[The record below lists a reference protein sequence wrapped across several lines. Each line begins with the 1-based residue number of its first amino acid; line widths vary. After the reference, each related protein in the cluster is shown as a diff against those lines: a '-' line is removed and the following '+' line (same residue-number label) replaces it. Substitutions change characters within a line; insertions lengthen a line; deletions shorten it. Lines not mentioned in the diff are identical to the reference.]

1 MNVRRR
7 AGELSYI
14 SVPMPPF
21 TVGHVAAE
29 PGSVAS
35 GVLPVAGQ
43 HGEAGTIVPISIIHG
58 TSPGPVLQLTAGVH
72 GMEYAPIVALQRLL
86 GSIDPATLRGTLVL
100 VHVAN
105 MPSFLGRTIY
115 YSPID
120 GKNLNRVFPGNA
132 SGTISDRIA
141 DVITREV
148 IAKATHVLDLHGGDG
163 NESLRPYSYW
173 VTTGAPHVADAS
185 REMALAFGLDHIV
198 VDHDRPTNPAAS
210 MYLSNTAITRGKPAV
225 TTECGC
231 LGEVSDDAIA
241 LIERGVAGVMRHLG
255 MHESGP
261 PPVASPLWVTKD
273 RVLRASA
280 TGIFTPAVKREQHVR
295 QGAPIGTIT
304 DFHGRVLEE
313 LHAPFD
319 GEVLYVVATPPVSEG
334 EPIAMVGHLSRSF
347 ERTT

>member
-1 MNVRRR
+1 M
-7 AGELSYI
+7 SYI
-14 SVPMPPF
+14 SLPMTPF
-21 TVGHVAAE
+21 TIGHVTAA
-29 PGSVAS
+29 PGATAS
-35 GVLPVAGQ
+35 GVLPVPGQ

-58 TSPGPVLQLTAGVH
+58 TGPGPVLQLTAGVH
-72 GMEYAPIVALQRLL
+72 GMEYAPIVALQRLRT
-86 GSIDPATLRGTLVL
+86 SIDPATLRGTIVM
-100 VHVAN
+100 VHIAN

-173 VTTGAPHVADAS
+173 IATGAPDVAEAS

-198 VDHDRPTNPAAS
+198 VDHERPTNPAAS

-261 PPVASPLWVTKD
+261 PPAAKPMWVTKD

-280 TGIFTPAVKREQHVR
+280 TGIFTPAVHREQHVR
-295 QGAPIGTIT
+295 QGALIGTIK
-304 DFHGRVLEE
+304 DFHGHVLEE
-313 LHAPFD
+313 VHSPFD

-334 EPIAMVGHLSRSF
+334 EPLAMVGNLSSTF

>member
-1 MNVRRR
+1 MT
-7 AGELSYI
+7 
-14 SVPMPPF
+14 PF
-21 TVGHVAAE
+21 TIGHVTAA

-35 GVLPVAGQ
+35 GILPVPGP

-72 GMEYAPIVALQRLL
+72 GMEYAPIVALQRLRA
-86 GSIDPATLRGTLVL
+86 SIDPASLRGTVVI

-105 MPSFLGRTIY
+105 VPSFLGRTIY
-115 YSPID
+115 YSPLD

-148 IAKATHVLDLHGGDG
+148 LAKATHVLDLHGGDG
-163 NESLRPYSYW
+163 NESLRPYCYW
-173 VTTGAPHVADAS
+173 IATGAPDVAEAS
-185 REMALAFGLDHIV
+185 RTMALAFGLDHIV
-198 VDHDRPTNPAAS
+198 VDHERPTDPAKS

-241 LIERGVAGVMRHLG
+241 LIERGVAGVMRHLD
-255 MHESGP
+255 MHDSGP
-261 PPVASPLWVTKD
+261 PPVAKPLWVTKD

-280 TGIFTPAVKREQHVR
+280 TGIFTPEVRREQHVR
-295 QGAPIGTIT
+295 QGALLGRIT
-304 DFHGRVLEE
+304 DFHGQVLEE
-313 LHAPFD
+313 LHSPFD

-334 EPIAMVGHLSRSF
+334 EPIARVGRLSQSF
-347 ERTT
+347 ERTE